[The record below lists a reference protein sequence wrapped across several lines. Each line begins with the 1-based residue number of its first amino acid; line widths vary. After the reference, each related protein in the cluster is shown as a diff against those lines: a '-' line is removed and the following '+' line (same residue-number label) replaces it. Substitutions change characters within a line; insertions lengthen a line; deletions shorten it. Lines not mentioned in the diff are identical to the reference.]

1 MESVNSVQ
9 VLSTSEES
17 LKYRVI
23 WSNFAEVTSTS
34 QKGIYSFNLPPP
46 TSLANSHE
54 YSQCVIKCDNFTAY
68 TAAANVN
75 PTWAIHG
82 VATKIAAVELRLNI
96 ASAQTIRNK
105 SVNPLE
111 LGVGNNLSSGFCQ
124 SIPLQIVN
132 IGDSAT
138 ATPSAGGYGWV
149 GIGSG
154 ISTTDPL
161 LCANPFGQNINIT
174 FGTVFSTSDPV
185 YLSDSTALAATG
197 DSGIYSAQFTIEL
210 IKNSSF

>member
-1 MESVNSVQ
+1 MDSVNSVQ
-9 VLSTSEES
+9 VLSTNEES

-23 WSNFAEVTSTS
+23 WSNFAATSDTG
-34 QKGIYSFNLPPP
+34 QKGVYSFNLPPP

-68 TAAANVN
+68 SIAGNVN

-82 VATKIAAVELRLNI
+82 VATKIPAIELRLNI

-105 SVNPLE
+105 TVAPPE

-124 SIPLQIVN
+124 SIPIQIVN
-132 IGDSAT
+132 IGDSVS

-149 GIGSG
+149 SINNGHS
-154 ISTTDPL
+154 DPL
-161 LCANPFGQNINIT
+161 LCANPFGQNMVIRL
-174 FGTVFSTSDPV
+174 GTLFSTTDTV
-185 YLSDSTALAATG
+185 YLSDSTTLAASG
-197 DSGIYSAQFTIEL
+197 DIGLYSAQFTIEL